1 MLGAAGIQ
9 AAGATAA
16 ALPLRVTASSFAS
29 SPAVVYRAL
38 TGCTPAEAQIDDDR
52 AFDRHVLASILSVA
66 VTEPGSITE
75 SSGLTADDFA
85 ALIVGWFPHVS
96 VLLSVVAVGEHDED
110 EEAGMVRDL
119 LLKHRSTSGDVG
131 RWLAAMVARRA
142 LQPEHLWEDL
152 GLRSRAALSRLLMR
166 HFEPLAR
173 DNTRNMRWK
182 RFFYRKLC
190 EDDGMVMCS
199 TPVCSQCGDFAEC
212 FGEESGESRM
222 AIRRREVEL
231 RAAGVA

>member
-1 MLGAAGIQ
+1 
-9 AAGATAA
+9 
-16 ALPLRVTASSFAS
+16 
-29 SPAVVYRAL
+29 
-38 TGCTPAEAQIDDDR
+38 
-52 AFDRHVLASILSVA
+52 
-66 VTEPGSITE
+66 
-75 SSGLTADDFA
+75 
-85 ALIVGWFPHVS
+85 
-96 VLLSVVAVGEHDED
+96 
-110 EEAGMVRDL
+110 
-119 LLKHRSTSGDVG
+119 
-131 RWLAAMVARRA
+131 MVARRA
-142 LQPEHLWEDL
+142 MQPEHLWEDL
-152 GLRSRAALSRLLMR
+152 GLRSRAELSRLLMR

-231 RAAGVA
+231 RTAGVA